1 MAPKK
6 ISPKSKKF
14 LMSLSSRA
22 KNTITICTWMLKNLL
37 KGELEIRPMLN
48 EKEFPILYGKKLQNS
63 GDVLCLKNFYPHSN
77 YKDDSMEQVIYKELF
92 LNGPKIIGQSFTLT
106 STNTDYLNQEF
117 NFQITGTY
125 ENNKLEPSNVCY
137 ISMSDF
143 DKIAKDYSTMSG
155 ENDENGNIIYIPNPY
170 KYLMLQ
176 VDSYQNIDEVLQN
189 LTTKGFSYDYA
200 VTTNDQ
206 FIALL
211 IYIPIFI
218 SIIVIIISLNITYSF
233 LRKKNTY
240 NQKTYGILKSLG
252 FTNFMIYKLELLE
265 NIIIFLISFLISLVI
280 YLFGCWFIQT
290 NLLIEFVYN
299 NYALKIPW
307 VYLVIFLF
315 IFIFL
320 IKLIETYLITKTLN
334 NNSIKNLLKK

>member
-1 MAPKK
+1 
-6 ISPKSKKF
+6 
-14 LMSLSSRA
+14 
-22 KNTITICTWMLKNLL
+22 
-37 KGELEIRPMLN
+37 
-48 EKEFPILYGKKLQNS
+48 
-63 GDVLCLKNFYPHSN
+63 
-77 YKDDSMEQVIYKELF
+77 
-92 LNGPKIIGQSFTLT
+92 
-106 STNTDYLNQEF
+106 
-117 NFQITGTY
+117 
-125 ENNKLEPSNVCY
+125 
-137 ISMSDF
+137 MSDF